1 VLASSPL
8 QRSPA
13 ALLSAPGCGSPP
25 LLGRMARRGQGFSF
39 HVFLSARDAFTGS
52 VCAKFG
58 SAVTA
63 RVVRC
68 RLFTFAECFLDFFM
82 SWLPFYFET
91 KIILLLWLVHS
102 NFSGAKFVYE
112 NFVDEVF
119 HKHESDIDHSLAVCK
134 AQVSLSLCNK
144 FIYKKLF
151 FI

>member
-1 VLASSPL
+1 
-8 QRSPA
+8 
-13 ALLSAPGCGSPP
+13 
-25 LLGRMARRGQGFSF
+25 M
-39 HVFLSARDAFTGS
+39 
-52 VCAKFG
+52 
-58 SAVTA
+58 TA

-134 AQVSLSLCNK
+134 AQVYLSPSLPPSLPLSLPPSLPPS
-144 FIYKKLF
+144 FPPSLLPSLPPSLPPSLQQGRQV
-151 FI
+151 

>member
-1 VLASSPL
+1 M
-8 QRSPA
+8 
-13 ALLSAPGCGSPP
+13 CE
-25 LLGRMARRGQGFSF
+25 
-39 HVFLSARDAFTGS
+39 
-52 VCAKFG
+52 KFF

-68 RLFTFAECFLDFFM
+68 RLFTFAECFLKFFLISWLPFYFQTLFFFWCRLFTFAECFLDFFM
-82 SWLPFYFET
+82 AWLPFYFET

-134 AQVSLSLCNK
+134 AQVYLSLSLPP
-144 FIYKKLF
+144 
-151 FI
+151 